1 MERAWGV
8 IRTFG
13 EANRTT
19 GESIFTIN
27 RENDFHQAD
36 FLRGPSQAESS
47 FGTFDR
53 YENPGPGELLKQ
65 FCQKRRRQAFGLG
78 NFLGPNQFHI
88 NVCRNIGKRPK
99 GVLARA

>member
-1 MERAWGV
+1 
-8 IRTFG
+8 
-13 EANRTT
+13 
-19 GESIFTIN
+19 
-27 RENDFHQAD
+27 
-36 FLRGPSQAESS
+36 
-47 FGTFDR
+47 
-53 YENPGPGELLKQ
+53 LLKQ